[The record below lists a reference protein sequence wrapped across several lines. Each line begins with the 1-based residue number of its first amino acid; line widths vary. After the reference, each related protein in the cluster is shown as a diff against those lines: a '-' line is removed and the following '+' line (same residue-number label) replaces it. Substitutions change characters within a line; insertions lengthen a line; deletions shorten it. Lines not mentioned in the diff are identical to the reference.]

1 MYYAGLDVH
10 TRYVTIAVLDK
21 GGAKVLETSV
31 ATSEP
36 ERLLAVLAPFRP
48 LTVVVEACGL
58 WPWLHDLL
66 VAAGISF
73 QLAHAKRL
81 RAIAESAQKSDT
93 VDAELLARM
102 LLTGLIPPAFPK
114 PAAQLER
121 MRLVRH
127 RAGLVRERSRFANR
141 IHGQLHQCNIAVGRE
156 KLLRQETREWLY
168 TSAWHVLGAEQQ
180 EILKTH
186 FALIDHLSELLRP
199 LDRRIKDLARSD
211 PAARLLQTIPGIGP
225 FWALLLTTELLPLT
239 RFDRPAQLVS
249 YAGLAPRTRSSGGKT
264 HHGSI
269 PAGANR
275 WVRWALVSAIP
286 SHLRYAPESSLSQ
299 YYTRLQE
306 RIGWQTARVATARK
320 LARIIYQM
328 LRTNEPWCAAPT
340 ESKTHRDELRRN
352 PVAATTETFRD

>member
-1 MYYAGLDVH
+1 MYYGGLDVH
-10 TRYVTIAVLDK
+10 TRYVTIAVVDK
-21 GGAKVLETSV
+21 SGTKVLDTSV
-31 ATSEP
+31 ATREP
-36 ERLLAVLAPFRP
+36 NRLLAVLAPFRP

-66 VAAGISF
+66 VPAGITF

-93 VDAELLARM
+93 VDAALLARM

-127 RAGLVRERSRFANR
+127 RAGLVRERSRLAHR
-141 IHGQLHQCNIAVGRE
+141 IHGQLHQCNIALGRE
-156 KLLRQETREWLY
+156 KLLRQETREWLC
-168 TSAWHVLGAEQQ
+168 TSAWHTLAPEQQ

-199 LDRRIKDLARSD
+199 LDRRIEALARTD
-211 PAARLLQTIPGIGP
+211 PAAQLLQTIPGIGP
-225 FWALLLTTELLPLT
+225 FWALLLTAELLPLT
-239 RFDRPAQLVS
+239 RFARLAHLVS

-264 HHGSI
+264 QHGSI

-286 SHLRYAPESSLSQ
+286 SHIRYAPESPLSQ
-299 YYTRLQE
+299 YYTRLTE

-328 LRTNEPWCAAPT
+328 LRTNEPWCPAPKASQT
-340 ESKTHRDELRRN
+340 PRDELRRN
-352 PVAATTETFRD
+352 PVAATTHTVRD

>member
-36 ERLLAVLAPFRP
+36 ERLVVVLAPFRP

-66 VAAGISF
+66 LAAGISF

-127 RAGLVRERSRFANR
+127 RAGLVRQSHSR
-141 IHGQLHQCNIAVGRE
+141 
-156 KLLRQETREWLY
+156 
-168 TSAWHVLGAEQQ
+168 
-180 EILKTH
+180 
-186 FALIDHLSELLRP
+186 
-199 LDRRIKDLARSD
+199 
-211 PAARLLQTIPGIGP
+211 PAAPVQHHRGPRKAVAPGDEG
-225 FWALLLTTELLPLT
+225 
-239 RFDRPAQLVS
+239 
-249 YAGLAPRTRSSGGKT
+249 
-264 HHGSI
+264 
-269 PAGANR
+269 
-275 WVRWALVSAIP
+275 
-286 SHLRYAPESSLSQ
+286 
-299 YYTRLQE
+299 
-306 RIGWQTARVATARK
+306 VAV
-320 LARIIYQM
+320 
-328 LRTNEPWCAAPT
+328 
-340 ESKTHRDELRRN
+340 H
-352 PVAATTETFRD
+352 